1 MGMPAAFLG
10 SMQVCP
16 MFDGPVPHVG
26 GPIIDGDATVL
37 VNQMPAAYLG
47 SMGTCVGPPCTVML
61 GAPTVLVSN
70 MPAAYV
76 GSTTDHGGAI
86 TVGAPTVLVG

>member
-1 MGMPAAFLG
+1 
-10 SMQVCP
+10 MQVCP
-16 MFDGPVPHVG
+16 MFTGPVPHVG
-26 GPIIDGDATVL
+26 GPIITGAFTVL
-37 VNQMPAAYLG
+37 INNLPAAYVG

-61 GAPTVLVSN
+61 GAQTVLVSN

-86 TVGAPTVLVG
+86 SVGAPTVLVG

>member
-1 MGMPAAFLG
+1 MPAAFLG